1 MANSNGIDYFSFNV
15 DFFDDDKLAL
25 IEGEFGI
32 KGAYIAIRLLCKIY
46 KKAITT
52 NGVMTSVCFSRGKW
66 VPALLRTW

>member
-1 MANSNGIDYFSFNV
+1 MANSTGLDYFSFNV

-46 KKAITT
+46 KEGYGQRMPVWWA
-52 NGVMTSVCFSRGKW
+52 FSKR
-66 VPALLRTW
+66 